1 MTEKQQVIADESQ
14 YVLQTYKRPP
24 FVLERGAGMT
34 LYDTEGRAYLDWVS
48 GIAVNA
54 LGYGDPDITR
64 AAQDALDAGIIHLSN
79 LYHSAPHTAV
89 ARLLCENSFADKVFF
104 CNSGAEANEG
114 ALKFARRV
122 SYNNEQPE
130 KRELVCFSGGFHGR
144 TTGALAVTPRD
155 SYQAPFRPLLPGV
168 ITAEFNDI
176 DSARAAISPQTAAV
190 IVEPLQ
196 GEGGIHAADAAFLRA
211 LRASCDEHGA
221 ALIFDEVQCGL
232 GRTGTLWAYE
242 QYDVEPD
249 IMTLAKPLAGG
260 LPMGAILVRE
270 SIAQH
275 IQPGD
280 HGSTFA
286 GGLLVAKVA
295 EAVLERIRQPSF
307 LANVRDVGAYLGE
320 RLAEIHHPS
329 IVAQRGVGLLQGLE
343 LNGPAAPIV
352 DACYAR
358 GHIIT
363 SAGTNILRFVPPL
376 IAERAHVDTL
386 IDALIDILQGAA
398 NDA

>member
-64 AAQDALDAGIIHLSN
+64 AAQDALAAGIIHLSN

-130 KRELVCFSGGFHGR
+130 KRDLVCFSGGFHGR
-144 TTGALAVTPRD
+144 TTGALALTPRD
-155 SYQAPFRPLLPGV
+155 AYQAPFRPLLPG
-168 ITAEFNDI
+168 ITTAEFNDI
-176 DSARAAISPQTAAV
+176 DSARAAIGPQTAAV

-196 GEGGIHAADAAFLRA
+196 GEGGIHAADAAFIHA

-242 QYDVEPD
+242 QYGIEPD

-286 GGLLVAKVA
+286 GGLLVARVA
-295 EAVLERIRQPSF
+295 EAVLERIHQPSF
-307 LANVRDVGAYLGE
+307 LANVRAVGAYLGE
-320 RLAEIHHPS
+320 RLAEIHHPC
-329 IVAQRGVGLLQGLE
+329 VVEQRGVGLLQGLE
-343 LNGPAAPIV
+343 LNVPAAPIV
-352 DACYAR
+352 DACYAH
-358 GHIIT
+358 GQIIT
-363 SAGTNILRFVPPL
+363 SAGANILRFVPPL
-376 IAERAHVDTL
+376 IAEHAHVDTL
-386 IDALIDILQGAA
+386 INALIDVLQGATS
-398 NDA
+398 DA

>member
-1 MTEKQQVIADESQ
+1 MTEKQQVIVDESQ

-34 LYDTEGRAYLDWVS
+34 LYDTEGNAYLDWVS

-54 LGYGDPDITR
+54 LGYGDPDIAR
-64 AAQDALDAGIIHLSN
+64 AAQEALDSGIIHLSN

-114 ALKFARRV
+114 AIKFARRV
-122 SYNNEQPE
+122 PYNNSQPE
-130 KRELVCFSGGFHGR
+130 KHELVCFSGGFHGR
-144 TTGALAVTPRD
+144 TTGVLALTPREA
-155 SYQAPFRPLLPGV
+155 YQAPFRPLLSGV
-168 ITAEFNDI
+168 TTAEFNDI
-176 DSARAAISPQTAAV
+176 DSARAAIGPQTAAV
-190 IVEPLQ
+190 IVEPFQ
-196 GEGGIHAADAAFLRA
+196 GEGGIHAADQDFLEA
-211 LRASCDEHGA
+211 LRTLCDEHQA
-221 ALIFDEVQCGL
+221 LLIFDEIQCGL
-232 GRTGTLWAYE
+232 GRAGTLWAY
-242 QYDVEPD
+242 QQFDVEPD

-286 GGLLVAKVA
+286 GGLLVARVA

-307 LANVRDVGAYLGE
+307 LANVRDVGTYLGD

-329 IVAQRGVGLLQGLE
+329 VVEQRGVGLLQGLE
-343 LNGPAAPIV
+343 LNIPAAPIV
-352 DACYAR
+352 DTCYAH

-363 SAGTNILRFVPPL
+363 SAGANILRFVPPL

-386 IDALIDILQGAA
+386 IDTLIDVLQGATQNA
-398 NDA
+398 